1 MELVASFSIIGVP
14 VVPVFPVFPLFFYP
28 HTTQVDLLFTRQEGD
43 PTCKFLSGLEYWK
56 LEQLEQL
63 EQNS

>member
-1 MELVASFSIIGVP
+1 LQAFSIIGVP
-14 VVPVFPVFPLFFYP
+14 VVPVVPVFPLFFTLTQ
-28 HTTQVDLLFTRQEGD
+28 HKWTTCLPNKWGPLV
-43 PTCKFLSGLEYWK
+43 CKFLSGLEYWK